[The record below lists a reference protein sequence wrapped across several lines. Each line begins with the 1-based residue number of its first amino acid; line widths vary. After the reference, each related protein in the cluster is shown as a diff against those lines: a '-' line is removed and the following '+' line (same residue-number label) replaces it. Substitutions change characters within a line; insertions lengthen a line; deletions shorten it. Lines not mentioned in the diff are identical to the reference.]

1 MVEDSSAC
9 SCVKSSETTPERAAK
24 LMESLELPREKL
36 QPQKVQ
42 YDKKS
47 KELKV
52 SLGLRVMAHM
62 PGKVQGKAW
71 KLARPFHG
79 PYRVIELTPNN
90 AV

>member
-9 SCVKSSETTPERAAK
+9 GCVKSSETTPERAAK

-36 QPQKVQ
+36 QQTQKVQ

-52 SLGLRVMAHM
+52 SLGL
-62 PGKVQGKAW
+62 
-71 KLARPFHG
+71 
-79 PYRVIELTPNN
+79 
-90 AV
+90 